1 MNNQYNDPWKHP
13 RPYEHPYETSKSKS
27 VTKAVTL
34 EDLFPKLDR
43 WAIGFDPVFATL
55 KQLSNAKAASY
66 PPYNITKFGDGKFE
80 LQLALAGFRKEDL
93 DITVE
98 DRVLTVSSEVVED
111 DNPAFGEVIHHGI
124 AQRNFTQNF
133 ALAEYV
139 EVESAKM
146 EDGILTIKL
155 ITNLPE
161 EKKPKSV
168 DIH

>member
-1 MNNQYNDPWKHP
+1 MNDQYNPWKHP
-13 RPYEHPYETSKSKS
+13 RPYEHPYDKP
-27 VTKAVTL
+27 KAVTKTVTL
-34 EDLFPKLDR
+34 DDLFPKLDR

-55 KQLSNAKAASY
+55 KQLSNAKAAGY

-93 DITVE
+93 SIVVE
-98 DRVLTVSSEVVED
+98 DRVLTISSEVVEN

-155 ITNLPE
+155 FTNLPE

>member
-1 MNNQYNDPWKHP
+1 MNDQYNPWKHP
-13 RPYEHPYETSKSKS
+13 RPYEHPYDKPKAVTKS
-27 VTKAVTL
+27 VTL
-34 EDLFPKLDR
+34 DDLFPKLDR

-55 KQLSNAKAASY
+55 KQLSNAKAAGY

-93 DITVE
+93 SIVVE
-98 DRVLTVSSEVVED
+98 DRVLTISSEVVEN

-155 ITNLPE
+155 FTNLPE